1 MRISDWSS
9 DVCSSDLGVSDMTQR
24 LGSTKGTVFRHL
36 QTLLERGY
44 LSQNPRKLRYR
55 LGTRAHLLGEAARGS
70 MALLAIGAAAPGRL
84 QSATRQTAVLSRVN
98 SRTVTVLNP
107 ITGPR
112 AQEPALRRGGDQ
124 SMPPTPAGKQNG

>member
-44 LSQNPRKLRYR
+44 LSQNPRTLRYR

-70 MALLAIGAAAPGRL
+70 MDLLAIGAEALGRL
-84 QSATRQTAVLSRVN
+84 QSATRQTAVLSLVIG
-98 SRTVTVLNP
+98 RTVTVLHT
-107 ITGPR
+107 ITGTSALEISVRPGHDLSLHAT
-112 AQEPALRRGGDQ
+112 AQA
-124 SMPPTPAGKQNG
+124 

>member
-9 DVCSSDLGVSDMTQR
+9 DVCSSDLLGVSDMTQR

-44 LSQNPRKLRYR
+44 LSQNPRTLRYR

-70 MALLAIGAAAPGRL
+70 MDLLAIGAEALGRP
-84 QSATRQTAVLSRVN
+84 QSAPRQTAVLSRVIG
-98 SRTVTVLNP
+98 RTATVLHP
-107 ITGPR
+107 ITGPSALESGVR
-112 AQEPALRRGGDQ
+112 PGNHLSRPA
-124 SMPPTPAGKQNG
+124 PPQGQG